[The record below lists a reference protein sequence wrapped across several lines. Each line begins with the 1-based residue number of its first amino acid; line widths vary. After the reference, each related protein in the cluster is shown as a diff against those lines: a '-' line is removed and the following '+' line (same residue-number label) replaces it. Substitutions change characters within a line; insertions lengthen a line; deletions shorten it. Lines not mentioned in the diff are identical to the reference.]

1 MGLDLLIKNVRVMRP
16 RSDGAETLD
25 IGIQDGRVARL
36 EAGTAPDAANEVYD
50 GKGRPIYEDGNV
62 VGDAQG
68 QYLSRPS
75 SRPGA

>member
-1 MGLDLLIKNVRVMRP
+1 MALGLLIKNVSVVRP

-25 IGIQDGRVARL
+25 IGIQGGRVARL
-36 EAGTAPDAANEVYD
+36 EAG
-50 GKGRPIYEDGNV
+50 NV
-62 VGDAQG
+62 AGDAEG

>member
-1 MGLDLLIKNVRVMRP
+1 MGLNLLIRNVRVVRS

-36 EAGTAPDAANEVYD
+36 EAG
-50 GKGRPIYEDGNV
+50 NV
-62 VGDAQG
+62 VGDAQR

>member
-1 MGLDLLIKNVRVMRP
+1 MGLDLSIKNVRVVRS

-36 EAGTAPDAANEVYD
+36 EAG
-50 GKGRPIYEDGNV
+50 NV